1 VTAADPVT
9 PGPAVP
15 GALALDRDGATIRY
29 TVHGTGRPPLLLT
42 HGYGASAAMWAPN
55 TAALSAGRP
64 VITWDITGHG
74 HSSSPADPARYSEAA
89 SVADMAAVLDACGA
103 SRAVVG
109 GLSLGGYLSLAFWL
123 RHPSRVAALVLC
135 DTGPGYRR
143 DEPREQ
149 WNARAVAR
157 ADRLDRDGAAALTD
171 SPETRDIPQ
180 DPRGLALAA
189 RGILTQHDAR
199 VITSLP
205 DINVPTLVVV
215 GAQDKAFLGAA
226 EYMAA
231 RIPGAARLTIDG
243 AGHAAN
249 MDQPGPFNK
258 GVTAWLSS
266 LA

>member
-1 VTAADPVT
+1 MTAVDPA
-9 PGPAVP
+9 GPD
-15 GALALDRDGATIRY
+15 ALSLDRDGATIAY
-29 TVHGTGRPPLLLT
+29 TVHGTDTGRPPLLLT

-55 TAALSAGRP
+55 TAALSAGRQ

-89 SVADMAAVLDACGA
+89 SVADMAAVLDACGVT
-103 SRAVVG
+103 RAVVG

-123 RHPSRVAALVLC
+123 RHPSRVVALLLC

-149 WNARAVAR
+149 WNARALAR

-171 SPETRDIPQ
+171 SPETRGVPQ

-189 RGILTQHDAR
+189 RGILTQHDGR

-205 DINVPTLVVV
+205 SIGVPALVVV

-231 RIPGAARLTIDG
+231 HIPGASHLVIDG

-249 MDQPGPFNK
+249 MDQATPFNLAVA
-258 GVTAWLSS
+258 GFLDS